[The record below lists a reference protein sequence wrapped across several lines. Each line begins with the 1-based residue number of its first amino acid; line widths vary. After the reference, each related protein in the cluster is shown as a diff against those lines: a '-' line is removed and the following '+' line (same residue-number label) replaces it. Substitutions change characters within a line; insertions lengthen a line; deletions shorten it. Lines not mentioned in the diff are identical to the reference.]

1 MRFDLDTL
9 VDGEL
14 RLRRATPED
23 VPAILRICQD
33 PEIQR
38 WTRVPSPYLEHH
50 ARSFASLSSRAG
62 VEEGTGAHLLAVDTA
77 TDVVLGAVGLSLDL
91 ADLAGE
97 VGYWVAPEARGR
109 GVATRGTRLVC
120 RLGLERLQLGYIGLE
135 AAADNAASNAVARRL
150 GFTLEGTR
158 RAAMIAGP
166 AGDPAAPRCDSNV
179 WGLRPG
185 ELR

>member
-1 MRFDLDTL
+1 MRLELDAL
-9 VDGEL
+9 VDEDL
-14 RLRRATPED
+14 RLRVATLED
-23 VPAILRICQD
+23 LPAILRICQD

-38 WTRVPSPYLEHH
+38 WTRVPSPYLEQH
-50 ARSFASLSSRAG
+50 AHAFISLSIAG
-62 VEEGTGAHLLAVDTA
+62 AAEGTDAHLLAVDSA
-77 TDVVLGAVGLSLDL
+77 TDAVLGAVGLSLVP

-109 GVATRGTRLVC
+109 GVATRGTRLLC
-120 RLGLERLQLGYIGLE
+120 RLGFEDLGLGYIGLE
-135 AAADNAASNAVARRL
+135 AAAANAASNAVAKRL

-158 RAAMIAGP
+158 RSAMIAGP
-166 AGDPAAPRCDSNV
+166 AGDPAAPRGDSNV

>member
-1 MRFDLDTL
+1 MALDLDAL
-9 VDGEL
+9 VDAGL
-14 RLRRATPED
+14 RLRVATLD
-23 VPAILRICQD
+23 DIPAILRICQD

-38 WTRVPSPYLEHH
+38 WTRVPSPYLEQH
-50 ARSFASLSSRAG
+50 AHAFVSLSIAG
-62 VEEGTGAHLLAVDTA
+62 VEESTDAHLLAVDAT
-77 TDVVLGAVGLSLDL
+77 TDVVLGAVGLSLTP

-109 GVATRGTRLVC
+109 GVATRGTRLLC
-120 RLGLERLQLGYIGLE
+120 RLGLEDLGLGYVGLE

-150 GFTLEGTR
+150 GFTFEGTR
-158 RAAMIAGP
+158 RSAMIVGP
-166 AGDPAAPRCDSNV
+166 AGDPAAPRGDSNV